1 MLYVDRLS
9 FSYSDVPV
17 LSHVSFEL
25 AAGEHLALVGRSGS
39 GKSTL
44 LKLLYGMFDADA
56 GQIVYKDREI
66 LGPKF
71 HLIPG
76 DDRFKY
82 VAQDFDLMPYVTVR
96 ENVGKHL
103 SNTDKAAKNT
113 RILELLELLEL
124 SPWADVKAR
133 DLSGGQQQRVALAR
147 ALAHSP
153 ELILLD
159 EPFSQLDA
167 FHAERLKMQLFAYFK
182 SKKITCITATHH
194 GSDVLSFAD
203 KALVL
208 ENGRV
213 VAFDPPVRLFE
224 NPPSLNVARL
234 FGHVN
239 EIDFSRL
246 LTQTPSKSWFYA
258 HELEVSDSGL
268 NVVVT
273 DVYFRG
279 DGFLI
284 RAFYGESPVY
294 FFHTSPLHR
303 GMSVSIRPK

>member
-9 FSYSDVPV
+9 FSYSEIPV
-17 LSHVSFEL
+17 LSDVSFEL
-25 AAGEHLALVGRSGS
+25 PSGEHLALVGRSGS

-44 LKLLYGMFDADA
+44 LKLLYGMLDADS
-56 GQIVYKDREI
+56 GRILYKQREI

-96 ENVGKHL
+96 ENIGKHL
-103 SNTDKAAKNT
+103 SNTDKTAKNA
-113 RILELLELLEL
+113 RIAELLELLEL

-147 ALAHSP
+147 ALACSP
-153 ELILLD
+153 ELMLLD

-167 FHAERLKMQLFAYFK
+167 FHAERLKMQLFAYFRAE
-182 SKKITCITATHH
+182 KITCITATHQ

-203 KALVL
+203 KTLVL
-208 ENGRV
+208 ENGQAI
-213 VAFDPPVRLFE
+213 AFDRPARLYE

-239 EIDFSRL
+239 EIDFSL
-246 LTQTPSKSWFYA
+246 LPNPPKKSWFYA
-258 HELEVSDSGL
+258 HELEVSPSGL
-268 NVVVT
+268 RVVVA

-279 DGFLI
+279 DAFLI
-284 RAFYGESPVY
+284 RAFYGDAPVY
-294 FFHTSPLHR
+294 FFHSSSLDP
-303 GMSVSIRPK
+303 GISVSLRPK